1 MANWTISDSG
11 ILSKRVRSQ
20 EDDDFG
26 HITKKPT
33 FSNMRRGRGGRTL
46 DRQQNAGPP
55 IQPFLSNKFSA
66 LGGKKIDEI
75 PKEKKNNNKIIVP
88 PIIFNYSQRVQINE
102 ILTKINI
109 KEYNFKNM
117 SIGIKLQLNNLDDYK
132 KIKEEILDKKL
143 KFFTYDEVKKDI
155 RKIVL
160 SGLPSLS
167 PDEVKAALLD
177 EAKIEVIDLKAMN
190 LRKTRYDNQAL
201 FLISITK
208 SNVEALMNLKYLLH
222 TVVHFR
228 KYVQP
233 RNGPIQCTK
242 CYLHGHGERN
252 CHLSIR
258 CPNCG
263 DEHELES
270 CQLSLDTPK
279 CCNCGGTHAAS
290 FKLCQSRTDFIKMK
304 QRNSSKKEITKRQS
318 VFQPNYNLDFPST
331 FQQKPPKINPLYN
344 WSTRSHHQTP
354 VVQEAQQSESLFS
367 PSELMQILTDVMTS
381 LQSCK
386 NKMDQLRLVA
396 DIAMK
401 YINGST

>member
-1 MANWTISDSG
+1 MANWIISDSG

-20 EDDDFG
+20 DDDDFG

-46 DRQQNAGPP
+46 DRQQNAGALP
-55 IQPFLSNKFSA
+55 QPFLSNKFSA
-66 LGGKKIDEI
+66 LGGKNIDEI
-75 PKEKKNNNKIIVP
+75 PKDKKNNKIIVP
-88 PIIFNYSQRVQINE
+88 PIIFNYSQIVQINE
-102 ILTKINI
+102 ILTSFNI
-109 KEYNFKNM
+109 KEFNFKNM
-117 SIGIKLQLNNLDDYK
+117 SIGIKLQLNNLEDYK
-132 KIKEEILDKKL
+132 KIKDEFLVKKL

-167 PDEVKAALLD
+167 PDDVKTALMD
-177 EAKIEVIDLKAMN
+177 EAKIEVIDLKAMK
-190 LRKTRYDNQAL
+190 LRKTRYVNQGL
-201 FLISITK
+201 FLISIIK

-270 CQLSLDTPK
+270 CQLSLETPK
-279 CCNCGGTHAAS
+279 CCNCGGTHVAS
-290 FKLCQSRTDFIKMK
+290 FKLCQSRTDFIMMK
-304 QRNSSKKEITKRQS
+304 QRNSSKKEITKKQP
-318 VFQPNYNLDFPST
+318 VFQPNYNRDFPST
-331 FQQKPPKINPLYN
+331 FQKKPPTVNPLFN
-344 WSTRSHHQTP
+344 WNTRSHHQTP

-367 PSELMQILTDVMTS
+367 PNELMQIMHELVKS
-381 LQSCK
+381 LKSCK
-386 NKMDQLRLVA
+386 NKTEQIFAVA
-396 DIAMK
+396 EIVTK